1 MINIKQE
8 VKILR
13 TLKNYPELKIIM
25 QNKLIEVSYGGL
37 WWRDYND
44 LKKSVTEELR
54 YKLRCRHSLSV

>member
-13 TLKNYPELKIIM
+13 TLKNYPELKIMM

-37 WWRDYND
+37 WWHDYND
-44 LKKSVTEELR
+44 LKKSVTAELR